1 MCWYQWTLLLDLTCP
16 TVDPGDV
23 LVLVDLTPLLNLSDC
38 VDPGD
43 VLVLVDL
50 TAILNLS
57 DCGSW

>member
-1 MCWYQWTLLLDLTCP
+1 M
-16 TVDPGDV
+16 
-23 LVLVDLTPLLNLSDC
+23 LVLEDLTPILNLSDC

-50 TAILNLS
+50 TPILNLS